1 MLFGLDGVELSLII
15 VFGTLFMAIL
25 SGYPV
30 AFALSG
36 SAIISFVL
44 IAIGSEMG
52 WLLVE
57 YEGELKP
64 LLAAYHQIFDGPA
77 WIKGLDTLAQWSNNN
92 YSRAF
97 GENQNDTLLAVPL
110 FVLMGIAL
118 ERSKIAEELLTSMG
132 RLFGG
137 MPGGLA
143 VSVVLVGALLAASTG
158 IVGATVVTMGL
169 ISLPT
174 MLRAGYSKE
183 LSTGVIATS
192 GTLGQIIPPSIV
204 LVLLGS
210 MVGDIYSSAQKN
222 RSQDL
227 GIPLPELLGD
237 DIAISTGTLFK
248 AAFIPGI
255 VLALL
260 YAAYALGYALLRP
273 KAAPPIQ
280 QKADANAYNLM
291 ADYGG
296 SSGRAA
302 GAIALPSLAFIAVWV
317 VAAFV
322 GFVGSQK
329 PPQDALE
336 FANTQALLEEIERA
350 RPSGIDAGEL
360 ADLQEFTALM
370 SRGKAVPDDL
380 QQRVDGLLDG
390 IDGTVILTTLRE
402 TEFTERKSTLLRG
415 VDRFARSV
423 DAMLGSEAAKPYF
436 AVFERAQVASSLDEL
451 TAAVK
456 GAPRGQA
463 VQRLVSRADK
473 EFDFAPYQLAAEDY
487 ADTVSK
493 ARRKSVIR
501 KFKDDPEGAQVELQ
515 MRAELLSEK
524 IASLLV
530 LYEPFFEPEVNAA
543 FSENLAVIQSA
554 ADLETQLNA
563 IRELPASGDLDR
575 AVSTVDGLLKRESY
589 LASSFSYDRAIRQVA
604 DGQVPFGVSQPVSSE
619 AANLLRK
626 AFPDMGNGDAPKQ
639 LSAYFR
645 DSLTTY
651 RVPAISMGVA
661 AFLTIAAVSLALAA
675 ALRRRESQIPIWIG
689 AIGVMTFAAAAIWVI
704 DAETD
709 PWTRTAVYLI
719 PTILIIYGMVGAVP
733 RLLEVE
739 VIRVVVPPVVLIVAV
754 LGSIFGGITNPTPAA
769 ALGAGGAILLSAI
782 KLLERDVQVGPFD
795 NRIGRNI
802 LLWTAAS
809 IAMMLL
815 VKANFLDGEQAIGF
829 GKAVASGVASVL
841 YVISILGMFYA
852 VIVLLGA
859 RVEGGKPVP
868 NPRTI
873 AGATRSFLFSRDRVL
888 SSILMETAKVSIMVF
903 AILIGSQLLALTLR
917 SFGGEE
923 YIEHF
928 LRSFEDPRTLL
939 LVVMVVLFI
948 LGFVLDFIEIIFIV
962 IPIVGP
968 VVYGADPNI
977 MHPAWITIL
986 IAVNLQTSFITPPFG
1001 FALFYL
1007 RGVAP
1012 PEIQTSN
1019 IYRGIVPFVIIQVV
1033 GLTILWFFPQITTF
1047 LPDLLP
1053 DN

>member
-1 MLFGLDGVELSLII
+1 
-15 VFGTLFMAIL
+15 
-25 SGYPV
+25 
-30 AFALSG
+30 
-36 SAIISFVL
+36 
-44 IAIGSEMG
+44 
-52 WLLVE
+52 
-57 YEGELKP
+57 
-64 LLAAYHQIFDGPA
+64 
-77 WIKGLDTLAQWSNNN
+77 
-92 YSRAF
+92 
-97 GENQNDTLLAVPL
+97 
-110 FVLMGIAL
+110 
-118 ERSKIAEELLTSMG
+118 
-132 RLFGG
+132 
-137 MPGGLA
+137 
-143 VSVVLVGALLAASTG
+143 
-158 IVGATVVTMGL
+158 
-169 ISLPT
+169 
-174 MLRAGYSKE
+174 
-183 LSTGVIATS
+183 
-192 GTLGQIIPPSIV
+192 
-204 LVLLGS
+204 
-210 MVGDIYSSAQKN
+210 
-222 RSQDL
+222 
-227 GIPLPELLGD
+227 
-237 DIAISTGTLFK
+237 
-248 AAFIPGI
+248 
-255 VLALL
+255 
-260 YAAYALGYALLRP
+260 
-273 KAAPPIQ
+273 
-280 QKADANAYNLM
+280 
-291 ADYGG
+291 
-296 SSGRAA
+296 
-302 GAIALPSLAFIAVWV
+302 
-317 VAAFV
+317 
-322 GFVGSQK
+322 
-329 PPQDALE
+329 
-336 FANTQALLEEIERA
+336 
-350 RPSGIDAGEL
+350 
-360 ADLQEFTALM
+360 
-370 SRGKAVPDDL
+370 
-380 QQRVDGLLDG
+380 
-390 IDGTVILTTLRE
+390 
-402 TEFTERKSTLLRG
+402 
-415 VDRFARSV
+415 
-423 DAMLGSEAAKPYF
+423 
-436 AVFERAQVASSLDEL
+436 
-451 TAAVK
+451 
-456 GAPRGQA
+456 
-463 VQRLVSRADK
+463 
-473 EFDFAPYQLAAEDY
+473 
-487 ADTVSK
+487 
-493 ARRKSVIR
+493 
-501 KFKDDPEGAQVELQ
+501 
-515 MRAELLSEK
+515 
-524 IASLLV
+524 
-530 LYEPFFEPEVNAA
+530 
-543 FSENLAVIQSA
+543 
-554 ADLETQLNA
+554 
-563 IRELPASGDLDR
+563 
-575 AVSTVDGLLKRESY
+575 
-589 LASSFSYDRAIRQVA
+589 
-604 DGQVPFGVSQPVSSE
+604 
-619 AANLLRK
+619 
-626 AFPDMGNGDAPKQ
+626 
-639 LSAYFR
+639 
-645 DSLTTY
+645 
-651 RVPAISMGVA
+651 
-661 AFLTIAAVSLALAA
+661 
-675 ALRRRESQIPIWIG
+675 PIWIG

-1012 PEIQTSN
+1012 PEIQTS
-1019 IYRGIVPFVIIQVV
+1019 IFYRGIVQCVIILVV